1 MSMTE
6 ATKRHPLGD
15 KERLDWLRLAR
26 STNVGPRTFDQ
37 LIAVYGTPGAALDAL
52 PGLAGRSGGKR
63 RITLCTEDA
72 AERELEQ
79 IRHLGA
85 RLVASCED
93 DYPDRLRHIDSNPP
107 IFCMAGDAGFFT
119 RPTIGIVGARNASA
133 AGCKIASVMAHDLGT
148 HGFVIAS
155 GLARGID
162 TAAHTASLDSGTIA
176 VIAGGLDIVYPPEN
190 SDLQRSIGECGIVM
204 TEMSP
209 GVRPQAKHF
218 PRRNRII
225 SGLSQGVLVIEAAER
240 SGSLI
245 TARYAAEQGREV
257 FAVPGS
263 PLDPRAAGTN
273 RLIREGALL
282 TGSAEDIV
290 EALSMT
296 LRLPEAAGEPAVS
309 PAGDPDLFSTGHSAP
324 AVPDVAET
332 DRERIVSLL
341 GPAPVSIDDLI
352 EQSGLEVAEVQ
363 MILLEIDLAG
373 RLQRHGNAMVSI
385 LI

>member
-1 MSMTE
+1 M
-6 ATKRHPLGD
+6 TKRALSD
-15 KERLDWLRLAR
+15 EERIDWLRLAR

-37 LIAVYGTPGAALDAL
+37 LIAVYDTPSAALDAL
-52 PGLAGRSGGKR
+52 PDLARKGGGKR
-63 RITLCTEDA
+63 RITLCARDV
-72 AERELEQ
+72 AEREIEQ
-79 IRHLGA
+79 VRHLGA
-85 RLVASCED
+85 RLIASCEQ
-93 DYPDRLRHIDSNPP
+93 DYPDQLRHIDSNPP
-107 IFCMAGDAGFFT
+107 VFCVAGDATIFS
-119 RPTIGIVGARNASA
+119 PPAIGIVGARNASA
-133 AGCKIASVMAHDLGT
+133 AGCKLARTMAHDLGT
-148 HGFVIAS
+148 HGFVVAS

-162 TAAHTASLDSGTIA
+162 TAAHKASIETGTIA
-176 VIAGGLDIVYPPEN
+176 VIAGGIDIVYPPEN
-190 SDLQRSIGECGIVM
+190 GDLQRAIGERGVVM
-204 TEMSP
+204 TEMPP

-225 SGLSQGVLVIEAAER
+225 SGISHGVLVIEAAER

-273 RLIREGALL
+273 KLIREGALL
-282 TGSAEDIV
+282 TGNADDIV

-296 LRLPEAAGEPAVS
+296 LRLPNDTTKSSGPGKAT
-309 PAGDPDLFSTGHSAP
+309 PDLFSREDAKPQKS
-324 AVPDVAET
+324 DVAET
-332 DRERIVSLL
+332 DRERIISLL

-352 EQSGLEVAEVQ
+352 EESGLDVAAVQ
-363 MILLEIDLAG
+363 LILLEIDLAG

>member
-1 MSMTE
+1 MTE
-6 ATKRHPLGD
+6 ATKRRVLGEE
-15 KERLDWLRLAR
+15 ERLDWLRLAR

-37 LIAVYGTPGAALDAL
+37 LITVYGTPAAALDAL
-52 PGLAGRSGGKR
+52 PGLASKSGGKR

-72 AERELEQ
+72 AERELEH
-79 IRHLGA
+79 IRRIGA
-85 RLVASCED
+85 RLVASCEE
-93 DYPDRLRHIDSNPP
+93 DYPSRLRHIDSNPP
-107 IFCMAGDAGFFT
+107 VFCMAGDARFFT
-119 RPTIGIVGARNASA
+119 QPAIGIVGARNASA
-133 AGCKIASVMAHDLGT
+133 AGCKIAGTMAHDLGK

-162 TAAHTASLDSGTIA
+162 TAAHTASLDTGTIA

-190 SDLQRSIGECGIVM
+190 GELQRSIGERGILM
-204 TEMSP
+204 TEMPP

-225 SGLSQGVLVIEAAER
+225 SGLSLGVLVIEAAER

-263 PLDPRAAGTN
+263 PLEPRAAGTN

-296 LRLPEAAGEPAVS
+296 LRLPDAEAEPPGS
-309 PAGDPDLFSTGHSAP
+309 PATGPDLFSTGHTYST
-324 AVPDVAET
+324 VPDVAET

>member
-1 MSMTE
+1 MTE
-6 ATKRHPLGD
+6 ATTRRTLD
-15 KERLDWLRLAR
+15 DEERLDWLRLSR
-26 STNVGPRTFDQ
+26 STNVGPRRFDQ
-37 LIAVYGTPGAALDAL
+37 LIAVYGTPAAALDAL
-52 PGLAGRSGGKR
+52 PDLVRKGGDKR
-63 RITLCTEDA
+63 RITLCTREA
-72 AERELEQ
+72 AERELDR

-93 DYPDRLRHIDSNPP
+93 DYPEQLRHIDSNPP
-107 IFCMAGDAGFFT
+107 VFCMTGDAGFFAQ
-119 RPTIGIVGARNASA
+119 PTIGIVGARNASA
-133 AGCKIASVMAHDLGT
+133 AGCKIARTMAHDLGT
-148 HGFVIAS
+148 HGFAVAS

-162 TAAHTASLDSGTIA
+162 TAAHKASLDTGTIA
-176 VIAGGLDIVYPPEN
+176 VIAGGLDVVYPPEN
-190 SDLQRSIGECGIVM
+190 GDLQRSIGERGVLM
-204 TEMSP
+204 TEMPP

-225 SGLSQGVLVIEAAER
+225 SGLSLGVLVIEAAER

-263 PLDPRAAGTN
+263 PLDPRATGTN

-282 TGSAEDIV
+282 TAKAEDIV

-296 LRLPEAAGEPAVS
+296 LRLPDAAGKPAAS
-309 PAGDPDLFSTGHSAP
+309 PESDPDLFSAGQAKPPVS
-324 AVPDVAET
+324 DVCKT
-332 DRERIVSLL
+332 DRERIISLL
-341 GPAPVSIDDLI
+341 GPAPVSVDDLV
-352 EQSGLEVAEVQ
+352 EQSGLEVAQVQ